1 MPESLKSST
10 EIMVVEGGGGGLGTA
25 GRGSTTLIQT
35 EPGQLIVTVI
45 TIKKR
50 AHGIVL
56 RTRRKSRR
64 GSRIPG
70 FKFGDE

>member
-1 MPESLKSST
+1 MPESLKCST
-10 EIMVVEGGGGGLGTA
+10 EIMVVGGGRLRTA
-25 GRGSTTLIQT
+25 GRGSTTFIQT
-35 EPGQLIVTVI
+35 EPGQLNVTVI
-45 TIKKR
+45 TRKKR

-56 RTRRKSRR
+56 RTRCKSRR

>member
-1 MPESLKSST
+1 MPESLKCST
-10 EIMVVEGGGGGLGTA
+10 EIMVVGGGLGTA

-35 EPGQLIVTVI
+35 EPGQLNVTVI
-45 TIKKR
+45 NIKKR

>member
-10 EIMVVEGGGGGLGTA
+10 EIIVVEGGGGLGTA